1 MVSCR
6 YLASLMSAVHPCT
19 VDSWVA
25 AGKRSV
31 ARRLLRAATQ
41 QLANANVARA
51 MATAESVEDI
61 RAVLAKH
68 AGFKLLDQLAE
79 AVLQPAA
86 EAAQARERLMALAD
100 RLRALDVA
108 CRGGH
113 TAAADLLVLYAS
125 TRTWFAAEREYKV
138 RRGRWRAGMSARHAR
153 PSCTQPASGQK
164 V

>member
-1 MVSCR
+1 MKR
-6 YLASLMSAVHPCT
+6 
-19 VDSWVA
+19 VA
-25 AGKRSV
+25 RVAGAKSV

-41 QLANANVARA
+41 QLANAAVARV
-51 MATAESVEDI
+51 MAAAESAEDI

-68 AGFKLLDQLAE
+68 AGFTLLEQLAE

-86 EAAQARERLMALAD
+86 DASQARARLMALAD
-100 RLRALDVA
+100 RMRALDVA

-138 RRGRWRAGMSARHAR
+138 RRTA
-153 PSCTQPASGQK
+153 
-164 V
+164 